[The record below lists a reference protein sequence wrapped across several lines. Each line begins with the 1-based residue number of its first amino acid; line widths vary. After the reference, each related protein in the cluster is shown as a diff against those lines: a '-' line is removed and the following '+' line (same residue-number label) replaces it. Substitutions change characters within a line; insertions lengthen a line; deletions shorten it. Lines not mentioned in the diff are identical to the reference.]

1 MERWGADLYGQPCT
15 TCGFDWGI
23 APAAARDLVITLP
36 DRLAAATAGRTGTE
50 RHPDLGWGV
59 TEYVCHVGDNL
70 RGWAERL
77 AAGWLAGQ
85 TSVAGY
91 DPDRLAEVRGYTAL
105 PLAVA
110 LWSLQASV
118 ILWVASVDRAL
129 AADVTLEHAT
139 RGPQRAQDVARNNA
153 HDAVHHEHDIAR
165 ILAG

>member
-15 TCGFDWGI
+15 TCGFDWSMD
-23 APAAARDLVITLP
+23 PTTARALVLTLP
-36 DRLAAATAGRTGTE
+36 DRLAQVTTGRAGTE
-50 RHPDLGWGV
+50 RHADLGWDV

-70 RGWAERL
+70 RSWAERL
-77 AAGWLAGQ
+77 AAGWLAGRRDV
-85 TSVAGY
+85 TGY
-91 DPDRLAEVRGYTAL
+91 DPDALAQARGYSAL

-139 RGPQRAQDVARNNA
+139 RGPQRALDVARNNA